1 MRAIT
6 NAWARRFRHWAYGL
20 PAPPIVRSVAALIY
34 RSFLGFSRDDGSH
47 LAAGVAYYAIFSLFP
62 LALAAIALGGLF
74 VTPEQIEARVID
86 VLGEQLPGLGQGEII
101 RGNIEALVQARG
113 ALGAIAIVALLWSS
127 RAVFGA
133 VHRVMNRAWGVR
145 EARHFLVYQVGQVA
159 GAAAVVALF
168 LASAVLGTVGR
179 AIVARTD
186 LLLGRELQ
194 VGTLVTVL
202 PFLTTLVLLVVIY
215 KVLPDASVRWRDAA
229 LAGVVASVLFELSK
243 ILFAYY
249 LGNLSALDLVYGS
262 VTTVVALMLFLYV
275 ASMVL
280 VLGAELSSE
289 YNRLSRAGLV
299 VFRGHMRPVRG
310 GLAPPAWR
318 RTLEHAR

>member
-6 NAWARRFRHWAYGL
+6 NAWAQRFRDWAYGL

-34 RSFLGFSRDDGSH
+34 RSFVGFSRDDGSH

-62 LALAAIALGGLF
+62 LALAAIAFGGLF
-74 VTPEQIEARVID
+74 ITPEQIEARVID
-86 VLGEQLPGLGQGEII
+86 VLGEQLPGIGQGEII

-113 ALGAIAIVALLWSS
+113 ALGAIAIIALLWSS

-145 EARHFLVYQVGQVA
+145 EAQHFLVYQVGQVA

-186 LLLGRELQ
+186 LLLGGDLQ

-202 PFLTTLVLLVVIY
+202 PFLTTLVLLIVIY

-229 LAGVVASVLFELSK
+229 LAAVVASVLFELSK

-318 RTLEHAR
+318 QTLEHAR

>member
-1 MRAIT
+1 MRAT
-6 NAWARRFRHWAYGL
+6 TRARARRLRDWVYQL
-20 PAPPIVRSVAALIY
+20 PAPPIVRSVAELVY
-34 RSFLGFSRDDGSH
+34 RSFLSFSRDDGSH
-47 LAAGVAYYAIFSLFP
+47 MAAGVAYYSIFSLFP
-62 LALAAIALGGLF
+62 LALAVIAVGGLF
-74 VTPEQIEARVID
+74 VTPEQIEARVFD
-86 VLGEQLPGLGQGEII
+86 FLEVQLPGLGEGEVI

-145 EARHFLVYQVGQVA
+145 ETRHFLLYQVGQVA
-159 GAAAVVALF
+159 GAMAVVALF
-168 LASAVLGTVGR
+168 LASVMLGTVGR

-186 LLLGRELQ
+186 VLLNGQFQ
-194 VGTLVTVL
+194 VGALVTVL
-202 PFLTTLVLLVVIY
+202 PFLTTLALLLVIY

-229 LAGVVASVLFELSK
+229 VAAVAASVLFELSK
-243 ILFAYY
+243 ALFAYY

-275 ASMVL
+275 MSMVL
-280 VLGAELSSE
+280 VLGAELASE
-289 YNRLSRAGLV
+289 YNRLSRAGLL

-310 GLAPPAWR
+310 GLAPPAR
-318 RTLEHAR
+318 PREVVAER